1 MKHIHCPNCLSPKVK
16 KNGHTHHGKQNHKCK
31 DCNRQFV
38 LQNNHSIGA
47 LTRSLIKRNLK
58 ERLSLRA
65 ICRVF
70 DISLTWLQAFAHNLW
85 QKTPKNLG
93 ITKQVAKGIKKAQI
107 FGLQAD
113 EMWSF
118 VGNKKNKK
126 WIWVVYDPMH
136 RLVIAYHI
144 GGRGIAA
151 AKKLWNK
158 IPKNLRRCYF
168 ETDHWDAYKKI
179 IPSDL
184 HKTGKD
190 LTYFI
195 EGFNATIRA
204 RCSRLVRKG
213 LSFSK
218 SEEWHNKAIGYF
230 FWQFNL
236 ERQPYF

>member
-1 MKHIHCPNCLSPKVK
+1 M
-16 KNGHTHHGKQNHKCK
+16 
-31 DCNRQFV
+31 
-38 LQNNHSIGA
+38 
-47 LTRSLIKRNLK
+47 
-58 ERLSLRA
+58 
-65 ICRVF
+65 
-70 DISLTWLQAFAHNLW
+70 
-85 QKTPKNLG
+85 G

-118 VGNKKNKK
+118 VGKKQNKK
-126 WIWVVYDPMH
+126 WIWVVYAPTH

-144 GGRGIAA
+144 GGRGVAA

-179 IPSDL
+179 IPSEL

-204 RCSRLVRKG
+204 RCSRLVRKR

-218 SEEWHNKAIGYF
+218 SEKWHNKAIGYF
-230 FWQFNL
+230 FLAIQFGTPAL
-236 ERQPYF
+236 LLIHRHLFIIQFYYTLT